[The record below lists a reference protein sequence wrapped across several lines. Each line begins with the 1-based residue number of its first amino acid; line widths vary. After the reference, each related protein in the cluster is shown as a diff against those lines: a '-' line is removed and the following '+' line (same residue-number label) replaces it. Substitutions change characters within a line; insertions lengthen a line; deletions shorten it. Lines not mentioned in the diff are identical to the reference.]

1 MEKASGASQFPEA
14 FSSRVE
20 MGNSNGD
27 GIVNSVKMDKQSHRE
42 QVSRFDTVIMWISR
56 IMAVV
61 AAAVL
66 AVMMMII
73 VMDVCGRYFFLA
85 PLEGTFELVGI
96 LLVIAGSWGMGYCQL
111 LKGNIR
117 INVLFDLFPSRVQSF
132 IYVIAYLI
140 GIATTGM
147 ICWRTSLRMH
157 EYFYKQLGAT
167 TETLSLPFWPFML
180 MLAIGFGWVYI
191 IFVID
196 LYKTFHEAFK
206 R

>member
-1 MEKASGASQFPEA
+1 MDQQSQI
-14 FSSRVE
+14 
-20 MGNSNGD
+20 G
-27 GIVNSVKMDKQSHRE
+27 

-61 AAAVL
+61 SAAVL
-66 AVMMMII
+66 AVMMIII
-73 VMDVCGRYFFLA
+73 VIDVCGRYFFLA

-96 LLVIAGSWGMGYCQL
+96 LMVIAGSWGMGYCQL

-117 INVLFDLFPSRVQSF
+117 INVLFDFFPPIVQSF
-132 IYVIAYLI
+132 IYVIAYII
-140 GIATTGM
+140 GIAVAGM

-191 IFVID
+191 IFIVD
-196 LYKTFHEAFK
+196 LYKTFIKVFK